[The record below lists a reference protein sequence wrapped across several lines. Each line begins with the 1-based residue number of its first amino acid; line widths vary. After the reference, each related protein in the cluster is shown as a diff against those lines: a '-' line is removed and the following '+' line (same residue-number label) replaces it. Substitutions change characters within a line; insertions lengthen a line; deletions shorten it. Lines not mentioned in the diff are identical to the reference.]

1 MHLDTNM
8 GEQSPLYSCKAHIF
22 QVDPDTRKTWLPLS
36 NGAVNVQIFHDSVKN
51 VYRILSIDGSKV
63 LINTIV
69 TARMSFTKTSQK
81 FCQWVDSRANHVYG
95 LGFVNETD
103 LTRFMDKF
111 IEVKDATRQALK
123 QSEHRSSSVDAR
135 QTPRSETDWSIQ
147 SVGLDPSVQNQ
158 LKQENAHLKIAL
170 AQSSNNAKKWQEE
183 LEILRN
189 NNAKLTTALQESH
202 ANVEEWKRQLQFY
215 RDECTRLRQMVSTRH
230 PSSDGQISETQELKN
245 LLDNADQRNQEQEQ
259 KIFQLENQ
267 IQHYIT
273 QINTLEDRLTSTE
286 KDNQG
291 LRNEIAKIQRRS
303 PQGTYVPG
311 TGTLPRTSNRNIQQL
326 VRLRDLFESKTNDF
340 NQTLI
345 TKSQDLQ
352 RICSQITQ
360 TITEF

>member
-8 GEQSPLYSCKAHIF
+8 GEQLPLFSCKAHIF
-22 QVDPDTRKTWLPLS
+22 QVDPDTRKSWVPLS
-36 NGAVNVQIFHDSVKN
+36 SSAVNVQIFHDSVKN
-51 VYRILSIDGSKV
+51 VYRILSVDGSKV

-95 LGFVNETD
+95 LGFANEND

-123 QSEHRSSSVDAR
+123 HNEHRSSSVDAR
-135 QTPRSETDWSIQ
+135 QTPRSEGDWSIH
-147 SVGLDPSVQNQ
+147 SGGLDPLVQTQ

-215 RDECTRLRQMVSTRH
+215 RDECSRLRQMVSNH
-230 PSSDGQISETQELKN
+230 HSSNDGQINEAQELKS
-245 LLDNADQRNQEQEQ
+245 LLDGADQRNQEQEQ
-259 KIFQLENQ
+259 KILQLENQ
-267 IQHYIT
+267 IQRYIT
-273 QINTLEDRLTSTE
+273 QINTLEDRLSSNE
-286 KDNQG
+286 DDNQR
-291 LRNEIAKIQRRS
+291 LRSEISTIQRRT
-303 PQGTYVPG
+303 PQGSYTSG
-311 TGTLPRTSNRNIQQL
+311 HGTLSRSPNRNVEQL
-326 VRLRDLFESKTNDF
+326 IRLRDLFETKTNDF
-340 NQTLI
+340 NQTLA

-352 RICSQITQ
+352 RLCSQITQ

>member
-8 GEQSPLYSCKAHIF
+8 GEQSPLFTCKAHIF

-51 VYRILSIDGSKV
+51 VYRIVSIDGSKV
-63 LINTIV
+63 LINTII

-95 LGFVNETD
+95 LGFANEPE

-111 IEVKDATRQALK
+111 IEVKDATRHALK
-123 QSEHRSSSVDAR
+123 QGEARSSSVDAR
-135 QTPRSETDWSIQ
+135 QTPRSEGDWSVQ
-147 SVGLDPSVQNQ
+147 STGLDSSAQNQ

-215 RDECTRLRQMVSTRH
+215 RDECTRLRQMVSTHH
-230 PSSDGQISETQELKN
+230 PSSDGQNNETQELKC

-259 KIFQLENQ
+259 KIMQLENQ
-267 IQHYIT
+267 IQRYTT
-273 QINTLEDRLTSTE
+273 QINTLEDRLASAE
-286 KDNQG
+286 EDNQG
-291 LRNEIAKIQRRS
+291 LRNEVTKIQRRS
-303 PQGTYVPG
+303 PQNVQIGG
-311 TGTLPRTSNRNIQQL
+311 GGTLPRSSNRNAQQL

-340 NQTLI
+340 NQTLLA
-345 TKSQDLQ
+345 KSQDLQ